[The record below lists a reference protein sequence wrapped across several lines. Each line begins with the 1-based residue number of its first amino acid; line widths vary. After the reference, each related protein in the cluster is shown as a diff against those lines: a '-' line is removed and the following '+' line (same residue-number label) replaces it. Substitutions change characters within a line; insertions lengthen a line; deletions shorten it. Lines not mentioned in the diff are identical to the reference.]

1 MIGYPP
7 FVLWVTVNCSLMI
20 DSWPSDTTPGFVPGA
35 GTSESEHAHRQ
46 ANRDLQADLTDH
58 FLYPG

>member
-35 GTSESEHAHRQ
+35 GTSESEHAHRDK
-46 ANRDLQADLTDH
+46 RVICKRT
-58 FLYPG
+58 